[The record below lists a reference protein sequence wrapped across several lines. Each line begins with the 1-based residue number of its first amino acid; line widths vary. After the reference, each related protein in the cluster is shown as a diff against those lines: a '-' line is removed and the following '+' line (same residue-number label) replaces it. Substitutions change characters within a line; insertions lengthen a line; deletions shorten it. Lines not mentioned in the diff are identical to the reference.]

1 MAPSQM
7 LPTGWVMVQQ
17 EGRGQAM
24 FAESAV
30 EIVVCSS
37 LLSITNMGRSMY
49 DAKASSK
56 CLAPDE
62 SHL

>member
-7 LPTGWVMVQQ
+7 LPTDWVMVQQ
-17 EGRGQAM
+17 ERRGQAM

-37 LLSITNMGRSMY
+37 LLSITNMERSMY
-49 DAKASSK
+49 DA
-56 CLAPDE
+56 
-62 SHL
+62 